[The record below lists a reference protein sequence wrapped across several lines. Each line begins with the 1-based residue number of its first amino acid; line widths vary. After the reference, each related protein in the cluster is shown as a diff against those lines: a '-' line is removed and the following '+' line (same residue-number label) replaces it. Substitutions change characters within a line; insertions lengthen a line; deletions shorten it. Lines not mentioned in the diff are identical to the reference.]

1 MTQDEKNLLQK
12 SQRLNSWICQKL
24 YYCIG
29 KSHQRNWTVK
39 RGEVYFVDLGE
50 NICSEENKL
59 RPIVVLQAN
68 AYNFKS
74 PVFTGAIISNS
85 KVTLPDIQI
94 PIRNNYPYK
103 DEKGSTKVLSGAI
116 DLGQIKTIA
125 KERIVSGK
133 VCLLTDEM
141 DDVDIKLL
149 NVLGIKSMLSKRDNI
164 IASLNGKIE
173 YLKNVQK
180 NG

>member
-1 MTQDEKNLLQK
+1 MIPEEKNLLHK
-12 SQRLNSWICQKL
+12 SQRINGWACQKL

-29 KSHQRNWTVK
+29 KSYQRSWTVK

-50 NICSEENKL
+50 NIGSEENKL

-68 AYNFKS
+68 SYNFRS
-74 PVFTGAIISNS
+74 PVFTCAIISNS
-85 KVTLPDIQI
+85 PVTLPDIQI
-94 PIRNNYPYK
+94 PIKNNYPYL
-103 DEKGSTKVLSGAI
+103 DEQGVSKVLSGAI
-116 DLGQIKTIA
+116 DLGQIKTLA
-125 KERIVSGK
+125 KERIISKK

-149 NVLGIKSMLSKRDNI
+149 NVFGLKSMLTKRDNI
-164 IASLNGKIE
+164 IESLNGKIE
-173 YLKNVQK
+173 YLKK

>member
-1 MTQDEKNLLQK
+1 MKQEEKNLLYK
-12 SQRLNSWICQKL
+12 CQRINSWACQKF
-24 YYCIG
+24 YYCVG

-50 NICSEENKL
+50 NIGSEENKL

-74 PVFTGAIISNS
+74 PVFTCAIISNS
-85 KVTLPDIQI
+85 PVTLPDIQI
-94 PIRNNYPYK
+94 PIINSYPYT
-103 DEKGSTKVLSGAI
+103 DEKGISKVLSGAI

-125 KERIVSGK
+125 KERIISKK
-133 VCLLTDEM
+133 VCLLSNEM
-141 DDVDIKLL
+141 NDVDCKLL
-149 NVLGIKSMLSKRDNI
+149 NIFGIKSMLSKRDNI
-164 IASLNGKIE
+164 IESLNGKIE
-173 YLKNVQK
+173 YLKK